1 MHFERLKKY
10 LDDGE
15 IIFGGDVSAENCRIG
30 LTLMQNI
37 KKDSKLMTEE
47 IFGPILPVFEF
58 NDINI
63 VINTLRKRPKPL
75 ALYLFPKSRETR
87 DMVLENLDFGC
98 GCINDTVMQLANP
111 HLPFGGVGESGFGRY
126 HGKAGFDTFSNES
139 SVLMSSPR
147 IDLNPLRY
155 PPYDDNYGL
164 AKIMLRY
171 FI

>member
-15 IIFGGDVSAENCRIG
+15 IIFGGDVSADNCRIG

-37 KKDSKLMTEE
+37 RKDSKLMTEE

-75 ALYLFPKSRETR
+75 ALYLFTKSRETR

-111 HLPFGGVGESGFGRY
+111 HLPFGGVGESGFGSITARR
-126 HGKAGFDTFSNES
+126 ASTRSA
-139 SVLMSSPR
+139 MSR
-147 IDLNPLRY
+147 R
-155 PPYDDNYGL
+155 
-164 AKIMLRY
+164 
-171 FI
+171 F